1 MRLADLKAAVRSLSP
16 GPSRL
21 LPLQVLVADEVAVVA
36 VLRRRVLP
44 LVADEVAVVAERVVE
59 LPHQLGNPSRN
70 GL

>member
-1 MRLADLKAAVRSLSP
+1 
-16 GPSRL
+16 
-21 LPLQVLVADEVAVVA
+21 
-36 VLRRRVLP
+36 VLP

>member
-1 MRLADLKAAVRSLSP
+1 MRLAEVKAAVRSLSP

-44 LVADEVAVVAERVVE
+44 LVAVEAERVVE